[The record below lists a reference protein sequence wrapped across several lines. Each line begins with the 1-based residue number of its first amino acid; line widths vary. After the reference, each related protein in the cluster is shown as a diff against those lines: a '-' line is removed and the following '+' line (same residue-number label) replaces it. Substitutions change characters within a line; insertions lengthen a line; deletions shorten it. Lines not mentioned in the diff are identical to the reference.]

1 MSRLLLG
8 RGRAAIMSR
17 RMELTTSILL
27 GIMVA
32 VMVALAVAYCL
43 PVDPEPTTVWNWD
56 QWTRFDHAR
65 GR

>member
-1 MSRLLLG
+1 
-8 RGRAAIMSR
+8 MSR

-32 VMVALAVAYCL
+32 ILVVLAVSYCL
-43 PVDPEPTTVWNWD
+43 PADPEPVNVWNWD
-56 QWTRFDHAR
+56 QWTRFSNAR